1 MRHASEAAH
10 FSPVPSP
17 AQGGQSEILQSF
29 LICNRADLS
38 TCLQRLS
45 TTRFTGRLD
54 LIHTHQTTWSL
65 HLCLGRLVW
74 ISKGIQPTQRW
85 RRVLSQYYPNVD
97 VVELE
102 ILTPKHCRLPEYA
115 ILTGLLQRHALT
127 REQLVALVEDVV
139 IEGLFD
145 LLQTFDNLK
154 DTQASQTGL
163 TGILIADDKLDA
175 PLTLIRSEQALEK
188 AQQQWEGWYA
198 TGLATYSP
206 HCAPLIRRSDVLR
219 QQTTARTFQL
229 LSTYVN
235 GQRSLRTLAIK
246 FQQELVT
253 LAEALFPYVAAGIM
267 ALVEPSQSPDPEE
280 SPTTGIVTDP
290 VSLPPP
296 PRPQQPQ
303 PQVKKPLVVCI
314 DDSAMVA
321 KQLELVLEPTGCQL
335 LSIQDP
341 LQAIPQLLKHKPDLI
356 LLDLMMPVVNGYEI
370 CAQIRRV
377 SGLKSVPVVILT
389 SNDGVVDRVRAK
401 MVGSTDFLAKPV
413 DPKKLLETMQRL
425 LAI

>member
-1 MRHASEAAH
+1 MHHSSEAAH
-10 FSPVPSP
+10 FSTVPSP
-17 AQGGQSEILQSF
+17 AQAGQSEILQSF
-29 LICNRADLS
+29 LICNRADLI

-45 TTRFTGRLD
+45 TTRFTGRFD
-54 LIHTHQTTWSL
+54 LIHAHHATWSL

-74 ISKGIQPTQRW
+74 ISKGIQPEQRW
-85 RRVLSQYYPNVD
+85 RRMLSQYYPNAD
-97 VVELE
+97 AVELE
-102 ILTPKHCRLPEYA
+102 ILTPKHSRLPEYA
-115 ILTGLLQRHALT
+115 ILTGLLQRHAIT

-139 IEGLFD
+139 IECLFD
-145 LLQTFDNLK
+145 LLQAVDSLK
-154 DTQASQTGL
+154 DEQTSQTGL
-163 TGILIADDKLDA
+163 TGMLNADDKLDA

-188 AQQQWEGWYA
+188 AQQQWEGWFG

-206 HCAPLIRRSDVLR
+206 HCVPLIRRSDLLR

-253 LAEALFPYVAAGIM
+253 LADALFPYVAAGIIS
-267 ALVEPSQSPDPEE
+267 LVEPSQSPEAEDN
-280 SPTTGIVTDP
+280 PTTGIVVDP
-290 VSLPPP
+290 ISLPPKP
-296 PRPQQPQ
+296 LQQQPQ
-303 PQVKKPLVVCI
+303 PPVKKALVVCI
-314 DDSAMVA
+314 DDSVMVA
-321 KQLELVLEPTGCQL
+321 KQLELVLEPAGCQL
-335 LSIQDP
+335 LTIQDP
-341 LQAIPQLLKHKPDLI
+341 LQAIPQLLKRKPDLI

-389 SNDGVVDRVRAK
+389 SNDGVVDRVRAR

-413 DPKKLLETMQRL
+413 DPEKLLETMLRYL
-425 LAI
+425 PG